1 MIRFFKASLS
11 CVSWT
16 GSVGLRTLVTALC
29 LLSLLHLP
37 LTVLAQAGA
46 ETAAKPKPFA
56 LPFTLPERSKVL
68 ALRSAKIDTSRGP
81 IYLELFPEQAPWH
94 VANFKQL
101 ADRGYYAGLT
111 FHLYKPGFLIQ
122 GGAPRGDPLGGPGY
136 SLPAEFSQEKQVR
149 GTLGMGR
156 VMDQLNPERRSH
168 GSQFYILTGNGSNL
182 TGKYTSFGRVA
193 KGMDVV
199 DRLREG
205 DVIRNVTVYVR
216 R

>member
-1 MIRFFKASLS
+1 MMSIRASF
-11 CVSWT
+11 
-16 GSVGLRTLVTALC
+16 AQ
-29 LLSLLHLP
+29 LP
-37 LTVLAQAGA
+37 GTNLVLAALAVLTLLCSIPATQAQ
-46 ETAAKPKPFA
+46 EKPKSFTI
-56 LPFTLPERSKVL
+56 PFTLPPREKVFG
-68 ALRSAKIDTSRGP
+68 LRSAKLETSKGT
-81 IYLELFPEQAPWH
+81 IYLELFPDIAPWH

-168 GSQFYILTGNGSNL
+168 ASQFYILLGNGSNL

-193 KGMDVV
+193 KGMDVA
-199 DRLREG
+199 DKLREG
-205 DVIRNVTVYVR
+205 DTILNVTVYVR
-216 R
+216 K